1 MRYFALHICSNT
13 QILWNCTSSQW
24 KQIECSMPYELSFCV
39 TAGSLNGL
47 WLGTKKCEM
56 WECGV
61 FMSVLKEGLEKYF
74 GGAMKSSKS
83 WGLVFIGW
91 LCLGFLFTLGIKLV
105 YISQSLIY
113 RHIEKY
119 SYIAE

>member
-13 QILWNCTSSQW
+13 QILWNCTSPQR

-39 TAGSLNGL
+39 TAGSLDGL

-61 FMSVLKEGLEKYF
+61 FTSVLKEGLEKYF
-74 GGAMKSSKS
+74 GGAMKSSKN
-83 WGLVFIGW
+83 WELVFIGW
-91 LCLGFLFTLGIKLV
+91 LCLGFLFTLGMQLV
-105 YISQSLIY
+105 YISQSLT
-113 RHIEKY
+113 
-119 SYIAE
+119 S